1 MSDIEDLILE
11 DKTFEVYLSQ
21 TDIAALVSK
30 LAAELNE
37 EYGQYQLDVLLVSI
51 LDGSFI
57 FMADLVRKLKFKH
70 KIQFVKLRSYEDME
84 SSGEVEFILDLNSDI
99 SDKHIV
105 IIEDIIDT
113 GLTIESFVDRL
124 KAQNPLSIKTCT
136 LLSKP
141 EVHNDIVDIHFV
153 GKEIPPEFVVGY
165 GLDLNG
171 YGRNLPHLY
180 KLKV

>member
-57 FMADLVRKLKFKH
+57 FMADLV
-70 KIQFVKLRSYEDME
+70 RSYEDME